1 MKIKNNHV
9 ICPSRKKRI
18 LTAEIYGRGFRKKRI
33 FINEFYG
40 KINLEQ
46 IK

>member
-1 MKIKNNHV
+1 MLFA
-9 ICPSRKKRI
+9 PPRKKRI

-40 KINLEQ
+40 IIILEQ